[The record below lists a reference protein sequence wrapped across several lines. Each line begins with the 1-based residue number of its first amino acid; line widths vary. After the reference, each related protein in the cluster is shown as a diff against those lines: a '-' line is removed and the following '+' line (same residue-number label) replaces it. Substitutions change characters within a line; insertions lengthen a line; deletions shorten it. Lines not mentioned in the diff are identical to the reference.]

1 MSAASCDPQ
10 ASLYTRPVF
19 KANGG
24 AGEVD
29 GTESAEAVK
38 KLEQNRSFGLL
49 LGAVCA
55 VFAVLAYR
63 AGRSSDTVWAA
74 LAVAF
79 LAVALLAP
87 RVLAPALRGWLKI
100 GHWLSLVVNPLVLAI
115 LYVAVFIP
123 FGALLRLRRHDPM
136 GRNYDPAATSYWIA
150 RKPGA
155 STAADSLKEQ
165 F

>member
-1 MSAASCDPQ
+1 VREKTG
-10 ASLYTRPVF
+10 LR
-19 KANGG
+19 
-24 AGEVD
+24 
-29 GTESAEAVK
+29 
-38 KLEQNRSFGLL
+38 KLDQNRSFGVL

-55 VFAVLAYR
+55 IFAVLAYR
-63 AGRSSDTVWAA
+63 AGRSSDTVWAV

-79 LAVALLAP
+79 VAVAWLAP
-87 RVLAPALRGWLKI
+87 RVLVPAQRGWLKI
-100 GHWLSLVVNPLVLAI
+100 GHWMSLVINPLVLAI
-115 LYVAVFIP
+115 LYVVVFIP

-150 RKPGA
+150 RKAGA